1 MSSMN
6 LLHPEGM
13 KRQPA
18 DTCIFIY
25 DEAYFKSLN
34 YGKHKLKC
42 LLDLCLD
49 QQVDVYVGGT
59 EEVLNE
65 LIRQYE
71 IETLITQT
79 SFLPRYQGLFETL
92 KDTLHLQVIED
103 PLKMSSLRLTKP
115 SYFSFFASIEDQLK
129 VPRKPHD

>member
-13 KRQPA
+13 KRQSA
-18 DTCIFIY
+18 DICVFIY

-42 LLDLCLD
+42 LLDLCFD
-49 QQVDVYVGGT
+49 QDVAVFVGKT

-65 LIRQYE
+65 LVRQYAVQ
-71 IETLITQT
+71 TLITQT
-79 SFLPRYQGLFETL
+79 TYFPLYQGLFETL
-92 KDTLHLQVIED
+92 QDTLDLQVIED
-103 PLKMSSLRLTKP
+103 PLKMTSLKLTKP
-115 SYFSFFASIEDQLK
+115 SYFSFFASIEGQLK
-129 VPRKPHD
+129 VPRNAHD